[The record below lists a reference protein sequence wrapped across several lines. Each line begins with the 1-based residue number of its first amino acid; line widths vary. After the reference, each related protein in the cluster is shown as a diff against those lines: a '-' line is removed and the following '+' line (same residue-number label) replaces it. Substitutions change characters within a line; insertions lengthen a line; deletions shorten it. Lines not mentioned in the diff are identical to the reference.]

1 MRLSILMPI
10 YNEENTIKEILRR
23 VKEANVKNIND
34 KEIIIINDGSTDG
47 TKEILENIE
56 QPGIK
61 IIHLNK
67 NRGKGWAIREGMKS
81 VTGDIVII
89 QDGDL
94 EYHPDDYNDLIQ
106 PIIVDG
112 YEVVYGSRLLNKDNE
127 ISYFVYSFGGRL
139 LTLITNLLYHSHIT
153 DEPTGYK
160 VFKTNVLKSI
170 DLKCKKF
177 EFCPEVT
184 AKILKKGINIKEV
197 PIRYSPRKISEGKKI
212 RWYVGLDAIWI
223 LFKYRFVD

>member
-94 EYHPDDYNDLIQ
+94 EYNPDDYNDLIQ